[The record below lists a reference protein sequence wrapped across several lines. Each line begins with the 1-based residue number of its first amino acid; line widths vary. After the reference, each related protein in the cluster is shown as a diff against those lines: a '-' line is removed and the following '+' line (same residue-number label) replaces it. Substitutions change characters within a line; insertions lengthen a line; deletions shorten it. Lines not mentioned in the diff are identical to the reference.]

1 MFTELE
7 QVERRIYMKH
17 KFMSLVY
24 FAFLIILTTP
34 VWSQDLMIY
43 PAQGQSQDRMEKDK
57 FECYSWA
64 KRESGFDPM
73 ETPKATT
80 PPPQTKEPTAGVGR
94 GAVGGGL
101 VGLGVGAITGKP
113 GRGAAVGAASGG
125 VIGGVRRNRQRN
137 QAQQQQKQ
145 WEQQQAQIYMQ
156 NRNMYNRAYSAC
168 LEGRGYTVK

>member
-1 MFTELE
+1 
-7 QVERRIYMKH
+7 MKH
-17 KFMSLVY
+17 KLFTLVY
-24 FAFLIILTTP
+24 FAFIIFWTTP
-34 VWSQDLMIY
+34 VWSQDLMVY
-43 PAQGQSQDRMEKDK
+43 PAQGQSQDQMEKDK

-64 KRESGFDPM
+64 KGESGFDPM

-80 PPPQTKEPTAGVGR
+80 PPPQTKEPTASVGK

-125 VIGGVRRNRQRN
+125 VIGGVRRNRQSN

-156 NRNMYNRAYSAC
+156 NRNNYNRAYSAC